1 MNVCKL
7 GLSIAMLLSGGMAI
21 AQGTVDD
28 YNRAYA
34 LREKF
39 SANKVFYS
47 NVTPQW
53 IEGTHQFWYVRN
65 TPEGRIYVS
74 VNADKKSRK
83 ELFDHKRLTSAL
95 SNASGKE
102 VNPEA
107 IQLERL
113 RVNPSLDTLRF
124 VFGNQRW
131 MYATRKNQLV
141 NEGSLPDRNA
151 PQKHW
156 MERDD
161 EKEAAPVT
169 SPDGKYTA
177 YIKNQNVYVKELA
190 TGKEKQLSL
199 DGTLSNYYS
208 VYIRWSPDSKKVA
221 SCKIRPVEK
230 RYVYYVESSPTD
242 QLQPK
247 LHKQEYAKPGDELP
261 FKIPCIYEVETG
273 RGIIPSTDLFN
284 RQYEIYGPEWNNDS
298 RAVTFEYN
306 QRGHQAYRVL
316 ELSAETGVVR
326 PLIEETSDKYV
337 NYTRRFR
344 HDLRDNKH
352 IIWMSERDN
361 WNHLYM
367 YDRTTAQPIHQIT
380 RGEWYVRE
388 VLRVDEDNRQI
399 YFSANGVQPGE
410 DPYLIRYYRI
420 GFDGKDL
427 VCLTPEEGCRLCRRL
442 GHRCRA
448 AGAGAGHQPGRPAG
462 QSKTE
467 TEAVKIKR
475 YSMEN
480 AKVPVISAKNLN
492 LWYGDFKAL
501 KHISLDVGERE
512 ITALIGPSGC
522 GKSTFLKTLNRM
534 NDLVPG
540 VRIEGDVRLKGQD
553 IFARDMELTDLR
565 RRVGMV
571 FQKANPFPMS
581 IYDNIT
587 YGPRLHGVRNKAELD
602 ELVESS
608 LRGAALW
615 DEVKDRLKKSALGLS
630 GGQQQRLCIARALA
644 VKPEVLLMDEPTSA
658 LDPGSTMKVEELM
671 SALKKNYT
679 VVIVTHN
686 MQQAARISDRTAF
699 FLLGELVEVGPT
711 NQIFSA
717 PQDKRT
723 EDYISGRF
731 G

>member
-7 GLSIAMLLSGGMAI
+7 GLSIAMLLSGGMAF
-21 AQGTVDD
+21 AQSTVDD

-74 VNADKKSRK
+74 VNADKKNRK
-83 ELFDHKRLTSAL
+83 ELFDHKRLASAL

-102 VNPEA
+102 VKPEA

-124 VFGNQRW
+124 IFGNQRW

-141 NEGSLPDRNA
+141 NEGALPDRNA

-230 RYVYYVESSPTD
+230 RYVYYVESSPAD

-273 RGIIPSTDLFN
+273 RGIIPSTDLFD
-284 RQYEIYGPEWNNDS
+284 RQYEIYGPEWNPDS
-298 RAVTFEYN
+298 RSVTFEYN

-316 ELSAETGVVR
+316 ELSAETGTVR

-344 HDLRDNKH
+344 HDLG
-352 IIWMSERDN
+352 
-361 WNHLYM
+361 
-367 YDRTTAQPIHQIT
+367 IT
-380 RGEWYVRE
+380 
-388 VLRVDEDNRQI
+388 
-399 YFSANGVQPGE
+399 S
-410 DPYLIRYYRI
+410 
-420 GFDGKDL
+420 
-427 VCLTPEEGCRLCRRL
+427 T
-442 GHRCRA
+442 
-448 AGAGAGHQPGRPAG
+448 
-462 QSKTE
+462 S
-467 TEAVKIKR
+467 
-475 YSMEN
+475 
-480 AKVPVISAKNLN
+480 
-492 LWYGDFKAL
+492 
-501 KHISLDVGERE
+501 
-512 ITALIGPSGC
+512 SG
-522 GKSTFLKTLNRM
+522 
-534 NDLVPG
+534 
-540 VRIEGDVRLKGQD
+540 
-553 IFARDMELTDLR
+553 
-565 RRVGMV
+565 
-571 FQKANPFPMS
+571 
-581 IYDNIT
+581 
-587 YGPRLHGVRNKAELD
+587 
-602 ELVESS
+602 
-608 LRGAALW
+608 
-615 DEVKDRLKKSALGLS
+615 
-630 GGQQQRLCIARALA
+630 
-644 VKPEVLLMDEPTSA
+644 
-658 LDPGSTMKVEELM
+658 
-671 SALKKNYT
+671 
-679 VVIVTHN
+679 
-686 MQQAARISDRTAF
+686 
-699 FLLGELVEVGPT
+699 
-711 NQIFSA
+711 
-717 PQDKRT
+717 
-723 EDYISGRF
+723 
-731 G
+731 